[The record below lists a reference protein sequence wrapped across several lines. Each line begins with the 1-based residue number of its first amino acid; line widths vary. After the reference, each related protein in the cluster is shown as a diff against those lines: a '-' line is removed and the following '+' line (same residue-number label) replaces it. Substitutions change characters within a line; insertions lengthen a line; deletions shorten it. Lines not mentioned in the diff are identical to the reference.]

1 MMKKMAGRYSG
12 KIAMLRQRFG
22 FLKTDDSKSHLYF
35 LRSELQETFD
45 YQVGDKVS
53 YILGTNSKGPCAC
66 DIKPSVVPADLN
78 LSREIDT
85 STGQDYMAQ
94 AVIARDNRQFEL
106 AERLFRKAFEV
117 SPSLQVVLRFA
128 AMEKNRGRKKEAMDV
143 YREGLKKVPARK
155 IYEDAATLA
164 ISLELF
170 SEARSLLTKALEY
183 AKPGTHGGI
192 YLLLGRNAFKEST
205 SASLKEALIYY
216 ERAIQTLSPASFP
229 GSDLRSLNIA
239 RLRGQHHRGNL
250 AFNFFNG
257 EGFKIIDV
265 EPLDAVTQGADLVVG
280 IIDKELIESFG
291 VETTILVRVYFKA
304 EVSLADID
312 ELTEKIAV
320 SAAARGTD
328 EQLCL
333 MVTASVSEDLKKV
346 LFSRIENKNKL
357 YPAVIP
363 LSQAEIEAGATHA
376 TLNELFGQ
384 WLYRR
389 DLFNVNFPVVGRK
402 FFGRNR
408 DLDEL
413 KHSIADSMPVGLFGL
428 RKVGKTSLLKELSR
442 RARDNGDIYVYVD
455 LLRVPG
461 DVKDFSWIYW
471 RLSSELHRLV
481 SSSGT
486 LKVSKWRLGGRFE
499 SVLDI
504 PHDFPVATAFD
515 ADLTSILES
524 IDSSPTDS
532 RPKLVLLLD
541 EIERLLPTSQGKEGL
556 SGYFD
561 FFSYLR
567 GVSQESSSFS
577 LVVTGANAAI
587 SETAQFEGRDNPAF
601 NFFKEIYLRLLPS
614 PECNAMLTALGRG
627 MGIKFGKGA
636 VPAIVK
642 LTGGHPFFSRQF
654 CSFLA
659 EKYIERPLLIT
670 EAIIG
675 ESVDQYILF
684 CDKDMRE
691 IFERLSRDYPDE
703 KNFCLKLALDGNEA
717 HMSSELVKSGSS
729 GVALRHL
736 LGYQLIE
743 LEGGRAKFTMD
754 LLALWLKRKIGEF
767 Q

>member
-1 MMKKMAGRYSG
+1 MAERYSG
-12 KIAMLRQRFG
+12 EITMLRQWFG
-22 FLKTDDSKSHLYF
+22 FLKTDDSKSKLYF
-35 LRSELQETFD
+35 SRSELQKKSD
-45 YQVGDKVS
+45 YRVGDKVS

-66 DIKPSVVPADLN
+66 DIKPSVAPADLN

-85 STGQDYMAQ
+85 ATGQDYRAQ
-94 AVIARDNRQFEL
+94 AVIARDNRQFEQ
-106 AERLFRKAFEV
+106 AEKLFRKAFEV
-117 SPSLQVVLRFA
+117 SPSLQVVLSFA

-143 YREGLKKVPARK
+143 YREGLKKFPVRK

-170 SEARSLLTKALEY
+170 SEARSLLTEALKN

-192 YLLLGRNAFKEST
+192 YLLLGRNAFKENT
-205 SASLKEALIYY
+205 NASLQEALIYY

-229 GSDLRSLNIA
+229 ESDLRSLNIA
-239 RLRGQHHRGNL
+239 RLRSKHHRGNL

-265 EPLDAVTQGADLVVG
+265 EPLDAVTEGADIVVG
-280 IIDKELIESFG
+280 IVDKELIESFG
-291 VETTILVRVYFKA
+291 VETTILVRVYFKSQ
-304 EVSLADID
+304 VSLADIN

-357 YPAVIP
+357 YPAIIP
-363 LSQAEIEAGATHA
+363 LSQAEIEGGETHA

-442 RARDNGDIYVYVD
+442 RARDDGDIYVYVD

-481 SSSGT
+481 SSSET
-486 LKVSKWRLGGRFE
+486 LKVSKWRLGGHFE

-504 PHDFPVATAFD
+504 PYDFPVATAFD

-524 IDSSPTDS
+524 IDSSPANS
-532 RPKLVLLLD
+532 KPKLVLLLD

-587 SETAQFEGRDNPAF
+587 SETAQFEERDNPAF

-614 PECNAMLTALGRG
+614 SECNAMLTALGRG
-627 MGIKFGKGA
+627 MGIKFAKGA

-659 EKYIERPLLIT
+659 EKYIDRPLLIT
-670 EAIIG
+670 EAIIE

-729 GVALRHL
+729 GMALRHL

-743 LEGGRAKFTMD
+743 LEGGHAKFTMD

-767 Q
+767 K